1 MTQYLMLTKDLIS
14 AQQTRYLNI
23 EFPCR
28 GKQHV
33 FWLRLIKYVNIF
45 MYIRTFAC
53 TMKNKNFILIHKKQT
68 SLITVKLNENCR
80 NVKKNLKKK
89 I

>member
-1 MTQYLMLTKDLIS
+1 
-14 AQQTRYLNI
+14 
-23 EFPCR
+23 
-28 GKQHV
+28 
-33 FWLRLIKYVNIF
+33 

-89 I
+89 IKKKNLLQLKVIII